1 MKLKL
6 NQLTRTLLLC
16 GAFAVV
22 PQKSMAFAGFGDMN
36 ADGMMNLMNQM
47 TGMMDVGTGVVG
59 QLTQLKGV
67 FTEAFKE
74 QKEARQEARQNAET
88 AQASAN
94 KSAMDMQLFNEAT
107 PDVNA
112 CRSMR
117 SGAMMT
123 GAIASS
129 ANNAVNYA
137 MKSGE
142 AQRSTGESQVGVH
155 NRTTQYNTYFCT
167 QDQAKAGQ
175 CSNTQSKYSGL
186 GGNTLIGAGEVKVE
200 NGRVTVLNNTVTPE
214 QANAARAQMAI
225 QNGKMPVV
233 ETNENINKQAAGAEY
248 NDASNTYLARFNVAT
263 TINDKYLADS
273 IANPALAQHWNAM
286 VTDATYKE
294 MYGAGA
300 KRPSAPS
307 SEDVL
312 KFMVNKNFTEVA
324 MASGSLGGQGKASEA
339 EYRAMSLKLLM
350 DIRDAQRDQNRL
362 MAAMLQQAMNPITM
376 ADLENKRIEAAK
388 GVTFQPKSGK

>member
-123 GAIASS
+123 L
-129 ANNAVNYA
+129 
-137 MKSGE
+137 
-142 AQRSTGESQVGVH
+142 Q
-155 NRTTQYNTYFCT
+155 
-167 QDQAKAGQ
+167 
-175 CSNTQSKYSGL
+175 
-186 GGNTLIGAGEVKVE
+186 VKV
-200 NGRVTVLNNTVTPE
+200 
-214 QANAARAQMAI
+214 
-225 QNGKMPVV
+225 K
-233 ETNENINKQAAGAEY
+233 
-248 NDASNTYLARFNVAT
+248 
-263 TINDKYLADS
+263 
-273 IANPALAQHWNAM
+273 
-286 VTDATYKE
+286 
-294 MYGAGA
+294 
-300 KRPSAPS
+300 
-307 SEDVL
+307 
-312 KFMVNKNFTEVA
+312 
-324 MASGSLGGQGKASEA
+324 
-339 EYRAMSLKLLM
+339 
-350 DIRDAQRDQNRL
+350 
-362 MAAMLQQAMNPITM
+362 
-376 ADLENKRIEAAK
+376 
-388 GVTFQPKSGK
+388 

>member
-22 PQKSMAFAGFGDMN
+22 PQKSMAFAGFGDIN
-36 ADGMMNLMNQM
+36 SDGMMNLMNQM

-167 QDQAKAGQ
+167 QDQVKSGQ
-175 CSNTQSKYSGL
+175 CSNTSSKYSGL
-186 GGNTLIGAGEVKVE
+186 GGNTLIGAGEVQVE
-200 NGRVTVLNNTVTPE
+200 NGKVTVLNNTVTPE

-300 KRPSAPS
+300 KKPSAPS

-362 MAAMLQQAMNPITM
+362 MAAMLQQSMNPITM

>member
-1 MKLKL
+1 M
-6 NQLTRTLLLC
+6 
-16 GAFAVV
+16 
-22 PQKSMAFAGFGDMN
+22 
-36 ADGMMNLMNQM
+36 
-47 TGMMDVGTGVVG
+47 
-59 QLTQLKGV
+59 
-67 FTEAFKE
+67 
-74 QKEARQEARQNAET
+74 
-88 AQASAN
+88 
-94 KSAMDMQLFNEAT
+94 
-107 PDVNA
+107 
-112 CRSMR
+112 
-117 SGAMMT
+117 
-123 GAIASS
+123 
-129 ANNAVNYA
+129 
-137 MKSGE
+137 
-142 AQRSTGESQVGVH
+142 H

-200 NGRVTVLNNTVTPE
+200 NGKVTVLNNTVTPE

>member
-200 NGRVTVLNNTVTPE
+200 NGKVTVLNNTVTPE

-362 MAAMLQQAMNPITM
+362 MAAMLQQAMNPMTM

-388 GVTFQPKSGK
+388 GGTFQPKSGK

>member
-300 KRPSAPS
+300 RRPSAPS

-324 MASGSLGGQGKASEA
+324 MAEGSLGGQGKASEA